1 MNMLNQQDFDAMKRQ
16 GEMYQRII
24 ERDMKLFAEL
34 AEKGELPDT
43 VTHFETENGT
53 KLRMLTGGMK

>member
-16 GEMYQRII
+16 GERYPRII
-24 ERDMKLFAEL
+24 ERDMKLYVEL
-34 AEKGELPDT
+34 AKKGELPDT